1 MQTPNTA
8 KQFCFLKNKKGNI
21 MDILEN
27 ALKNMQES
35 ADLEAAIE
43 GKTVDTAAIADSGI
57 ILRFTDGTK
66 LTFTCGYGGH
76 CDIILP

>member
-1 MQTPNTA
+1 
-8 KQFCFLKNKKGNI
+8 

-43 GKTVDTAAIADSGI
+43 GKTVFTAAISDSGV

-66 LTFTCGYGGH
+66 LTFYGGH

>member
-1 MQTPNTA
+1 MN
-8 KQFCFLKNKKGNI
+8 
-21 MDILEN
+21 ILEN

-43 GKTVDTAAIADSGI
+43 GKTIDTAAIAESGI

-66 LTFTCGYGGH
+66 FTFTCGYGGQ
-76 CDIILP
+76 CNIKLP